1 MVKTMNYEELY
12 EKMLNDEEFLSK
24 TKKCESFEELYKL
37 YCDYGYTDLEYES
50 FKSAFEAR
58 VNQLEANGSKYQL
71 SVDELD
77 TVVGGSLWGWV
88 KKAINFVPFVGPLVT
103 TTIEVC
109 TGELKGVGNIA
120 ARYGIAVASGLF
132 ATTAAIAT
140 GGASIGAKVLIK
152 GGISVLKGAGNVAVG
167 LATS

>member
-1 MVKTMNYEELY
+1 MTKTMNYEELY

-103 TTIEVC
+103 TTLEVC
-109 TGELKGVGNIA
+109 TGELKGEDVVVSKETIYHNAQIRSACASHNITDIG
-120 ARYGIAVASGLF
+120 YGDI
-132 ATTAAIAT
+132 
-140 GGASIGAKVLIK
+140 
-152 GGISVLKGAGNVAVG
+152 LKQVKSEE
-167 LATS
+167 LRI